1 MKKTRLAI
9 LVIIALGIAAYM
21 LNRYNP
27 EYGLI
32 GMMGLV
38 YGCALACWLSILQA
52 KDFR

>member
-1 MKKTRLAI
+1 MKKLRI
-9 LVIIALGIAAYM
+9 PVIVIILLGIAAYM

-32 GMMGLV
+32 GMLGLV